1 MPSLYQLTDQYR
13 AIEEAAYNDELSY
26 DEFAAMLEAVEDDIE
41 RKVDG
46 YCRIIAHLK
55 SDAQALKD
63 EEARIKARQ
72 RGLEGSIEHL
82 KNALSVAL
90 DAQGKSKIK
99 TNLYTVYYA
108 SRTGLE
114 ITELDA
120 VPEEYIKPH
129 VRSEKDVDK
138 KSITAL
144 LLETGEVMPWAR
156 LVKGRS
162 LNIR

>member
-13 AIEEAAYNDELSY
+13 RIEEAAYNDELSY
-26 DEFAAMLEAVEDDIE
+26 DDFGAALEAVEDDIE
-41 RKVDG
+41 HKVDG

-55 SDAQALKD
+55 ADAQALKD
-63 EEARIKARQ
+63 EEARIKARR
-72 RGLEGSIEHL
+72 RGLEGSVEHL
-82 KNALSVAL
+82 KAALSAAM

-108 SRTGLE
+108 SRNGLE
-114 ITELDA
+114 ITDLSA
-120 VPEEYIKPH
+120 VPPEYIKPH
-129 VRSEKDVDK
+129 KRTEDDVDK

-156 LVKGRS
+156 LVAGRS

>member
-13 AIEEAAYNDELSY
+13 QIEEAAYNDELSY
-26 DEFAAMLEAVEDDIE
+26 DEFCAALDAVEDDIE
-41 RKVDG
+41 HKVDG

-55 SDAQALKD
+55 ADIQAIKD
-63 EEARIKARQ
+63 EEARIKAR
-72 RGLEGSIEHL
+72 RNSLEGSVDRL
-82 KNALSVAL
+82 KTALSAAM

-99 TNLYTVYYA
+99 TNLYTVYHA
-108 SRTGLE
+108 NRIGLE

-120 VPEEYIKPH
+120 VPPEYIKPH
-129 VRSEKDVDK
+129 KRSEDDVNK
-138 KSITAL
+138 KAITAL

-156 LVKGRS
+156 LVTGRS